1 MADRETE
8 NQENPYIKE
17 KIRRKKHSTL
27 RFFTRVILCVLLAV
41 IFGAVAG
48 FVFVVVKPW
57 AEQIGLVSETEE
69 ETAKVA
75 SVALPTYVQEESTDE
90 SETEPE
96 PSEEPTTIDD
106 EEVELSDT
114 QRSWITS
121 QIDNRIAR
129 DTADISDV
137 EAVDDALN
145 DIYVQTN
152 KSLAT
157 VSGYSEDEDGESQLT
172 WQVMGLL
179 FYQNEETEEYFI
191 LIDASAISDTENIQ
205 VQIPTLDETIDG
217 TIKGWDHVYGL
228 AVISVSVESLSDE
241 DAAKISIVEIGNS
254 YQVSACDTVLLI
266 GTPYITYN
274 TVATGRI
281 TYVETGKVTLD
292 SVYRL
297 FYTDITL
304 PQGAGGF
311 MINTSGQLVGILTSS
326 TEDALSDYASA
337 IGTEELK
344 GTLNSMINGMSSSLL
359 GVYATD
365 VTEELIAEGMP
376 EGVYV
381 SDVQVD
387 GPAYAA
393 GISAGDIIVSISQ
406 TDITSVSEL
415 TQCLL
420 EEHLPEE
427 TVIVSVM
434 RMSPDGYK
442 MMEIS
447 VTLGAR

>member
-1 MADRETE
+1 MADRENET
-8 NQENPYIKE
+8 QENPYIKE
-17 KIRRKKHSTL
+17 KIRRKKHNTL
-27 RFFTRVILCVLLAV
+27 RFFTRLILCVLLAV

-57 AEQIGLVSETEE
+57 AEQIGITSETEESSSQVALVELPTYTQDESTEESETEE
-69 ETAKVA
+69 ET
-75 SVALPTYVQEESTDE
+75 
-90 SETEPE
+90 EPE
-96 PSEEPTTIDD
+96 PPTTIDD

-121 QIDNRIAR
+121 QIDSRLAR

-157 VSGYSEDEDGESQLT
+157 VSGYGEDG
-172 WQVMGLL
+172 GLIWEVL
-179 FYQNEETEEYFI
+179 GLAFCENEESDEVFI
-191 LIDASAISDTENIQ
+191 LIDASAISETESIQ
-205 VQIPTLDETIDG
+205 VQIPTIDTALSG

-228 AVISVSVESLSDE
+228 AVISVSTSSLSKD
-241 DAAKISIVEIGNS
+241 DAAKISLVEIGNS

-266 GTPYITYN
+266 GAPYLTYN

-292 SVYRL
+292 SVYRM

-304 PQGAGGF
+304 PSGANGF
-311 MINTSGQLVGILTSS
+311 MINTSGQLVGIISADETNS
-326 TEDALSDYASA
+326 YATA

-344 GTLNSMINGMSSSLL
+344 GTLNSMINGISSSLL

-393 GISAGDIIVSISQ
+393 GISAGDIIVSISL